1 MRRIFPLFLTL
12 AAVGACASQPAPT
25 TQKTAS
31 NGNLTENVSDAAGS
45 AYTQTRSGLS
55 DAALSPL
62 EDFNLRREEIPPIL
76 KGVQSPYEL
85 PEKMSCEEIEQRWA
99 DLDAVLGPDWDTP
112 VPDERLRTEKL
123 ADSAADATLGAI
135 ASEARGLIPFRGIV
149 RKATG
154 AESHEKKYNLAY
166 KIGAQRRAY
175 LKGMGLAM
183 DCPLPARPDF
193 AAERDPTAV
202 TFKGDAPTVPNS
214 GAYDAYQQK
223 QLDNLTPVGPSEPTS
238 STPTPSEVDDAGL
251 QTVPPQY

>member
-25 TQKTAS
+25 TQQTES
-31 NGNLTENVSDAAGS
+31 DGSLTENVGDAAGS
-45 AYTQTRSGLS
+45 AYTQTRNGLS

-62 EDFNLRREEIPPIL
+62 EDFNLRREPIPEIL
-76 KGVQSPYEL
+76 EGVQSPYDM
-85 PEKMSCEEIEQRWA
+85 PEKMNCDEVERRLAE
-99 DLDAVLGPDWDTP
+99 LDAVLGPDWDTP

-193 AAERDPTAV
+193 KAERDPTAV
-202 TFKGDAPTVPNS
+202 TFKGDAPTVQNS
-214 GAYDAYQQK
+214 GAYDSYQQK
-223 QLDNLTPVGPSEPTS
+223 QLENLTPVGPSEPTS
-238 STPTPSEVDDAGL
+238 STPMPSAVDDEGL